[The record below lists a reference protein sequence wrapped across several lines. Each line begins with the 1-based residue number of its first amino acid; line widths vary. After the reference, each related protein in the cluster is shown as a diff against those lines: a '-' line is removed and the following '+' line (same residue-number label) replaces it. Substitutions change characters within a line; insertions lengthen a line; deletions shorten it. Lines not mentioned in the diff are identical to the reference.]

1 MRIKFLM
8 RLEQVKVSRGANK
21 NQRIIWQVLAENNF
35 EVELI
40 DFIDRYFEIESTKE
54 LDGILT
60 IIDNET
66 VYHSIF
72 IKNNFSDPEFIDI
85 VALGY
90 INEKGGILS
99 TKPIYKCLKKLKEFS
114 LIPSSKSG
122 ITFSKKT
129 FSEFYK

>member
-1 MRIKFLM
+1 M
-8 RLEQVKVSRGANK
+8 RLEQVKVSKAATK
-21 NQRIIWQVLAENNF
+21 NQSIIWQVLAENNF
-35 EVELI
+35 EIEII
-40 DFIDRYFEIESTKE
+40 DFIDRFFEIETTKE

-72 IKNNFSDPEFIDI
+72 IKHNFNDPEFIDI

-90 INEKGGILS
+90 INEKGGVLS
-99 TKPIYKCLKKLKEFS
+99 TKPIYKCLEKLKEFS

>member
-1 MRIKFLM
+1 M
-8 RLEQVKVSRGANK
+8 RLEQVKVSKGANK
-21 NQRIIWQVLAENNF
+21 NQSIIWQVLAENNF
-35 EVELI
+35 EVSLI
-40 DFIDRYFEIESTKE
+40 DYVDRFFEIEIIK
-54 LDGILT
+54 DGDGVLT
-60 IIDNET
+60 VIDNEM
-66 VYHSIF
+66 VYHSTF
-72 IKNNFSDPEFIDI
+72 LKNNFNDPEFIDI

-129 FSEFYK
+129 FQSFINK